1 MALVP
6 PLSGG
11 MTIQNFAR
19 NPVLVNNRLSA
30 ACYRTQT
37 LASNLA
43 KSQIALLAV
52 EDPQVEVRQWIARH
66 GNYLD
71 YSRSHPEH
79 SNNNLEDYLK
89 NDPDPFVRACLHEN
103 PTVFNA
109 WDRAA
114 WLKYFQEATHMERLA
129 LMRNPEV
136 VCAHANP
143 DYS

>member
-43 KSQIALLAV
+43 KSRHIQQQGPRVEHQTEREARQGTLAV
-52 EDPQVEVRQWIARH
+52 YDRRRTRETEKALSD
-66 GNYLD
+66 
-71 YSRSHPEH
+71 S
-79 SNNNLEDYLK
+79 
-89 NDPDPFVRACLHEN
+89 
-103 PTVFNA
+103 FNVT
-109 WDRAA
+109 
-114 WLKYFQEATHMERLA
+114 KH
-129 LMRNPEV
+129 
-136 VCAHANP
+136 
-143 DYS
+143 